1 MNEFSLIERYFT
13 HLTPKRP
20 DVLLGIGDDAASL
33 FVPSDMQLLV
43 STDTLVAG
51 VHFLSEWEPYDIA
64 YRAVMVNVS
73 DIAAMGASPCW
84 VLLALTIPDCNEVWL
99 KKFAEG
105 FQKACQQFNLALV
118 GGDTTKGPLSMTLTI
133 HGLAKQPICRSGAQ
147 VGDVIYVS
155 GELGAAALGVS
166 LLNSIEVDDADR
178 CVMMSKLLHPSPRT
192 DLGELLQAYA
202 TSAIDISDG
211 LSADLNHICV
221 KSSVGATVEL
231 DAVPVHRLVNKYQG
245 VNAIEFAMKGGDDY
259 ELCFTIPA
267 HDEPQFLLD
276 LALKRLKCYRIG
288 KITASGVLSA
298 RRMDGVEM
306 PLKAEG
312 YSHF

>member
-1 MNEFSLIERYFT
+1 MDEFSLIKRYFT
-13 HLTPKRP
+13 DLTPKRP
-20 DVLLGIGDDAASL
+20 DVLVGIGDDAASL
-33 FVPSDMQLLV
+33 FVPPDMQLLV

-51 VHFLSEWEPYDIA
+51 VHFLNEWEPFDIA

-73 DIAAMGASPCW
+73 DIAAMGASPSW
-84 VLLALTIPDCNEVWL
+84 VLLALTLPDCNEGWL

-105 FQKACQQFNLALV
+105 FQTACQQFDLALV
-118 GGDTTKGPLSMTLTI
+118 GGDTTKGPLSMTLAI
-133 HGLAKQPICRSGAQ
+133 HGVAKQPICRSGAQ
-147 VGDVIYVS
+147 IGDAIYVS
-155 GELGAAALGVS
+155 GELGAAALGIS

-221 KSSVGATVEL
+221 KSSVGAMIEL
-231 DAVPVHRLVNKYQG
+231 DAVPVHQLVKKYQG
-245 VNAIEFAMKGGDDY
+245 ANAVEFAMKGGDDY
-259 ELCFTIPA
+259 ELCFTIRA
-267 HDEPQFLLD
+267 HDEPQFLLA
-276 LALKRLKCYRIG
+276 LALRGLSCYRIG
-288 KITASGVLSA
+288 QITASGVLSA
-298 RRMDGVEM
+298 KTLCGAEM
-306 PLKAEG
+306 LLKVEG